1 MKSYV
6 FGSLGA
12 PEEAD
17 PSAPGTRLRGSRS
30 PSIHRIRGDASAR
43 WWLHQCRGMK
53 GHTTDFQVE
62 GKTVAWFV
70 RALNL
75 PTCQGYSVASS
86 AALEWSS
93 HIENRHYSRQ
103 KS

>member
-1 MKSYV
+1 
-6 FGSLGA
+6 
-12 PEEAD
+12 
-17 PSAPGTRLRGSRS
+17 
-30 PSIHRIRGDASAR
+30 
-43 WWLHQCRGMK
+43 MK